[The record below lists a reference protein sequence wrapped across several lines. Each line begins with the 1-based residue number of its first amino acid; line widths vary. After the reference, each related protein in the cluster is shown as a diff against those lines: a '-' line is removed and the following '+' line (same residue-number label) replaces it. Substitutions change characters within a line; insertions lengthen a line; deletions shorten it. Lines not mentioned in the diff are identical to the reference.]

1 MELALADLASVDK
14 QLNKY
19 TKQARSGGDKEAL
32 KLVTVLEKIRPV
44 LNEGKPARSV
54 DLSKDEKAVIKQL
67 CLLTMKPVMYVANV
81 EEDGF
86 ENNALLEEVKAV
98 GAEEKAPVVA
108 VCAKIEAEISDLPDE
123 EKQIF
128 LEDIGMH
135 EPGLNRVIRA
145 AYQLLGL
152 ETYFTA
158 GVKEVMAWTIHK
170 GDLAPQAAGVIHTDF
185 ERGFIR
191 AQTISYDDFV
201 QYKGEAGAKEAGK
214 LRVEGKDYV
223 VQDGDIMNFLFNV

>member
-1 MELALADLASVDK
+1 MLRK
-14 QLNKY
+14 
-19 TKQARSGGDKEAL
+19 
-32 KLVTVLEKIRPV
+32 
-44 LNEGKPARSV
+44 
-54 DLSKDEKAVIKQL
+54 
-67 CLLTMKPVMYVANV
+67 
-81 EEDGF
+81 
-86 ENNALLEEVKAV
+86 
-98 GAEEKAPVVA
+98 KAPVVA

-158 GVKEVMAWTIHK
+158 GVKEVRAWTIHK

-191 AQTISYDDFV
+191 AQTISYDDS
-201 QYKGEAGAKEAGK
+201 YSTKAKRAPRKPGNC
-214 LRVEGKDYV
+214 V
-223 VQDGDIMNFLFNV
+223 

>member
-1 MELALADLASVDK
+1 MQAKAKPRKQFLANIRECDAIAHIVRCFNDDNIVHVAGHVDPLEDISVINMELALADLASVDK

-32 KLVTVLEKIRPV
+32 KLVTVLEKIRPA

-98 GAEEKAPVVA
+98 GVEEKSS
-108 VCAKIEAEISDLPDE
+108 C
-123 EKQIF
+123 
-128 LEDIGMH
+128 GCCM
-135 EPGLNRVIRA
+135 R
-145 AYQLLGL
+145 
-152 ETYFTA
+152 
-158 GVKEVMAWTIHK
+158 
-170 GDLAPQAAGVIHTDF
+170 
-185 ERGFIR
+185 
-191 AQTISYDDFV
+191 
-201 QYKGEAGAKEAGK
+201 
-214 LRVEGKDYV
+214 
-223 VQDGDIMNFLFNV
+223 QD

>member
-1 MELALADLASVDK
+1 
-14 QLNKY
+14 
-19 TKQARSGGDKEAL
+19 
-32 KLVTVLEKIRPV
+32 
-44 LNEGKPARSV
+44 
-54 DLSKDEKAVIKQL
+54 
-67 CLLTMKPVMYVANV
+67 MKPVMYVANV

-98 GAEEKAPVVA
+98 GVEEKLLWSQYVPRLRQRSLIFRT
-108 VCAKIEAEISDLPDE
+108 K
-123 EKQIF
+123 KTNF

-158 GVKEVMAWTIHK
+158 GVKEVRAWTIHK

-191 AQTISYDDFV
+191 AQTISYEDFV

>member
-1 MELALADLASVDK
+1 MDK

-32 KLVTVLEKIRPV
+32 KLVTVLEKIRPA

-98 GAEEKAPVVA
+98 GVEEKAPVVA

-158 GVKEVMAWTIHK
+158 GVKEVRAWTIHK
-170 GDLAPQAAGVIHTDF
+170 GDLAPQAAEIG
-185 ERGFIR
+185 R
-191 AQTISYDDFV
+191 AHV
-201 QYKGEAGAKEAGK
+201 
-214 LRVEGKDYV
+214 
-223 VQDGDIMNFLFNV
+223 